1 MSIKRLI
8 GAALACSTIL
18 VSCYK
23 EQQGMQLLAEGYS
36 GGKAAVEANASY
48 WVDGETVRINGA
60 DYRVNVTDGGA
71 SVTDVPQADTYR
83 ALYPNTLA
91 SSATLGDDN
100 VTVTIPAVYVYR
112 KAGGRQAL
120 DLPMAAYG
128 TSNSRLMF
136 KHLTA
141 AVTVWVV
148 NNFGIDLLVDS
159 IVVSS
164 DDYQL
169 SGSRTITLGSTI
181 NVEACSTATAADKR
195 VTVLFNGGTALKVN
209 SGDSVAVQV
218 PVLPVGTGNKF
229 TISVATHNADTAVMQ
244 YTFSRKQTS
253 GGTLAR
259 AQMGYAPARF
269 GGVFSVSST
278 QKVRFSPG
286 NLQYFCSSD
295 SPEWRFAL
303 HQYDVAPFKGSY
315 YANDSG
321 QLIDLFGFCTSGVSS
336 SLKPYATGESSGVFN
351 LGGDDISATNYDWGW
366 YNSISNGGKSNH
378 IWRTMTQSEWAY
390 LLARTDKIAMGQV
403 SSVKGV
409 ILLPDNFQKPT
420 DINITTGT
428 NYSFSTNSYNSTQ
441 WAKLEVAGAVFL
453 PLGGRRNNT
462 KHDMSSYGYYWCST
476 KSSTTSSTAAAHC
489 YQFYDSTSGLTTS
502 SLYFGL
508 FVRLVRDVQP

>member
-1 MSIKRLI
+1 
-8 GAALACSTIL
+8 
-18 VSCYK
+18 
-23 EQQGMQLLAEGYS
+23 MQLLAEGYS

-169 SGSRTITLGSTI
+169 SGSRAITLGSTI
-181 NVEACSTATAADKR
+181 TVEACSTATAADKR
-195 VTVLFNGGTALKVN
+195 VTVLFNGGTPLKIN

-218 PVLPVGTGNKF
+218 PVLPVGADNKF

-253 GGTLAR
+253 GGALAR
-259 AQMGYAPARF
+259 AKMGYAPARF
-269 GGVFSVSST
+269 GGVFSVSSS

-286 NLQYFCSSD
+286 NLQYYCSSTN
-295 SPEWRFAL
+295 PQWRFAL
-303 HQYDVAPFKGSY
+303 HQYDTADFAAGNY
-315 YANDSG
+315 EANTNEW
-321 QLIDLFGFCTSGVSS
+321 IDYFGFATSGGKNG
-336 SLKPYATGESSGVFN
+336 LFPYSVTTSTSAYNPTDKN
-351 LGGDDISATNYDWGW
+351 DISKTKYDWGW
-366 YNSISNGGKSNH
+366 YNSISNGGKTAS
-378 IWRTMTQSEWAY
+378 IWRTMTQSEWSY
-390 LLARTDKIAMGQV
+390 LLGRTGKIAMGQIG
-403 SSVKGV
+403 SVKGV

-453 PLGGRRNNT
+453 P
-462 KHDMSSYGYYWCST
+462 MSTYGKRKGTSRDLKSYGFYWCST
-476 KSSTTSSTAAAHC
+476 KTSSTSANC
-489 YQFYDSTSGLTTS
+489 YRFYDSNSGLTTS
-502 SLYFGL
+502 NLEYGL
-508 FVRLVRDVQP
+508 FVRLVRDI

>member
-1 MSIKRLI
+1 
-8 GAALACSTIL
+8 
-18 VSCYK
+18 
-23 EQQGMQLLAEGYS
+23 MQLLAEGYS
-36 GGKAAVEANASY
+36 GGGKAAVEANASY

-91 SSATLGDDN
+91 SSAALNDDE

-120 DLPMAAYG
+120 DVPMAAYG

-229 TISVATHNADTAVMQ
+229 TISVATHNADTTVMQ
-244 YTFSRKQTS
+244 YTFSRKQNS

-269 GGVFSVSST
+269 GGVFSVSSS
-278 QKVRFSPG
+278 QKVRFAPG
-286 NLQYFCSSD
+286 NLQYYCSSTN
-295 SPEWRFAL
+295 PQWRFAL
-303 HQYDVAPFKGSY
+303 HQYDIADFADSNYGANTNKWIDYFGFATSGAKNAPVPYLFSTSSGSY
-315 YANDSG
+315 NPG
-321 QLIDLFGFCTSGVSS
+321 IT
-336 SLKPYATGESSGVFN
+336 
-351 LGGDDISATNYDWGW
+351 DISGTKFDWGW
-366 YNSISNGGKSNH
+366 NNSISNGGKAAG
-378 IWRTMTQSEWAY
+378 IWRTMTQSEWSY
-390 LLARTDKIAMGQV
+390 LLGRTGKVGKGKV
-403 SSVKGV
+403 SSVSGV
-409 ILLPDNFQKPT
+409 IILPDDFQLPT
-420 DINITTGT
+420 GISFTAGADLAYTT
-428 NYSFSTNSYNSTQ
+428 NQYSSVQ
-441 WAKLEVAGAVFL
+441 WAKMEVAGAVFL
-453 PLGGRRNNT
+453 PVNGKRNGKSRETTTN
-462 KHDMSSYGYYWCST
+462 GYYWSSNT
-476 KSSTTSSTAAAHC
+476 KTTTTAYFYYFDGSSSSISNSINL
-489 YQFYDSTSGLTTS
+489 YYGLA
-502 SLYFGL
+502 
-508 FVRLVRDVQP
+508 VRLVRDVQP

>member
-8 GAALACSTIL
+8 GAALACSAIL
-18 VSCYK
+18 VSCHK

-36 GGKAAVEANASY
+36 GGKAAVEDNASY

-91 SSATLGDDN
+91 PSATLNDDN

-112 KAGGRQAL
+112 KAGARQAL

-181 NVEACSTATAADKR
+181 TVEACSTATAADKR
-195 VTVLFNGGTALKVN
+195 VTVLFNGGTALKIN

-218 PVLPVGTGNKF
+218 PVLPVGADNKF

-253 GGTLAR
+253 GGALAR
-259 AQMGYAPARF
+259 AKMGYAPARF
-269 GGVFSVSST
+269 GGVFSVSSS
-278 QKVRFSPG
+278 QKVRFAPG
-286 NLQYFCSSD
+286 NLQYYCSSTN
-295 SPEWRFAL
+295 PQWRFAL
-303 HQYDVAPFKGSY
+303 HQYDVAAFNGSY
-315 YANDSG
+315 YAKSSN
-321 QLIDLFGFCTSGVSS
+321 QWIDLFGFCTSGASKGV
-336 SLKPYATGESSGVFN
+336 LPYATGTSSSTYN
-351 LGGDDISATNYDWGW
+351 IGGEDISATNYDWGW

-378 IWRTMTQSEWAY
+378 VWRTMTQSEWAY
-390 LLARTDKIAMGQV
+390 LLGRTGKVGKGKVA
-403 SSVKGV
+403 SVNGV
-409 ILLPDNFQKPT
+409 IILPDDFQLPA
-420 DINITTGT
+420 NISFTPGADLAFTTNQYG
-428 NYSFSTNSYNSTQ
+428 SVQ
-441 WAKLEVAGAVFL
+441 WAKMEVAGAVFL
-453 PLGGRRNNT
+453 PVNGKRNGTTRETTTN
-462 KHDMSSYGYYWCST
+462 GYYWTSNT
-476 KSSTTSSTAAAHC
+476 KTSTTAYNYYFDGS
-489 YQFYDSTSGLTTS
+489 S
-502 SLYFGL
+502 SLSSNSINLYYGL
-508 FVRLVRDVQP
+508 SVRLVRDI